1 MLVFHAHLP
10 FVRHPE
16 LNYCLEE
23 NWFFEAITETYLPLL
38 SAFERLT
45 EDQIDFRVT
54 LSLTPTLMS
63 MLEDPLLQNRY
74 QAYLR
79 KCLEL
84 AEKEKI
90 RTWSDPEF
98 HRLARWYQARFQGI
112 DNDYY
117 KKYQGNLLEAF
128 RNYQAMGKLDI
139 LTCAATH
146 GFLPL
151 LQGQPA
157 AVRAQ
162 VQVGVETYR
171 RILGQQPRGI
181 WLPEC
186 AYYPGLEEI
195 LAEAGLEY
203 FILDTVGVTNAT
215 PRPPFGVSTP
225 LLTNNGVAV
234 FGREAETS
242 RQVWCA
248 RTGYPGDPVYR
259 DFYRDIGF
267 DLETDYIRPYIDPAG
282 IRIFTGFKYYAITG
296 PTDQKIAYNP
306 DLALEKARQHAGHF
320 AQSLQER
327 AQNHPP
333 IGRPPLIVSA
343 YDAEL
348 LGHWWF
354 EGPNWLEY
362 LLRTLAQSGQVQTIT
377 AAEYLAKHPEN
388 PLGQPATSSWGDQG
402 YYNTWLNPANDWVY
416 PHLYA
421 AGELMQEMIKRH
433 PKAQGGVRRVL
444 NQALR
449 ELLLAQSSD
458 WAFIMNNRTAV
469 EYAEGRT
476 REHLANLQQLVRLS
490 FDLRPGED
498 LSADS
503 ANFLEYLEAKNNL
516 FPNIDYEVFR

>member
-23 NWFFEAITETYLPLL
+23 NWLFEAISETYLPLL
-38 SAFERLT
+38 SVFERLT
-45 EDQIDFRVT
+45 EDEVDFRVT

-63 MLEDPLLQNRY
+63 MLEDPLLQSRY

-79 KCLEL
+79 RRLEL

-90 RTWSDPEF
+90 RTWCQPEI

-112 DNDYY
+112 ENDYY
-117 KKYQGNLLEAF
+117 QKYGGNLLNAF
-128 RNYQAMGKLDI
+128 RNYQAQDKLDI

-151 LQGQPA
+151 LQGQPD

-162 VQVGVETYR
+162 VQVGADTYR
-171 RILGQQPRGI
+171 QLLGQPPGGI

-195 LAEAGLEY
+195 LAEAGLRY
-203 FILDTVGVTNAT
+203 FILDTAGVTGAV
-215 PRPPFGVSTP
+215 PQPPYGVSTP
-225 LLTNNGVAV
+225 ILTNSGVAV

-248 RTGYPGDPVYR
+248 QTGYPGDPVYR
-259 DFYRDIGF
+259 DFYRDLGF
-267 DLETDYIRPYIDPAG
+267 DMETDYIRPYIDPAG
-282 IRIFTGFKYYAITG
+282 IRIFTGFKYYAVTG
-296 PTDQKIAYNP
+296 ATDQKMIYNP
-306 DLALEKARQHAGHF
+306 ELALERARQHAEHF
-320 AQSLQER
+320 SQSLGER
-327 AQNHPP
+327 AQNQVP

-354 EGPNWLEY
+354 EGPNWLEC
-362 LLRTLAQSGQVQTIT
+362 LLRALARDRQVQTIT
-377 AAEYLAKHPEN
+377 AAEYLAKYPEN
-388 PLGQPATSSWGDQG
+388 PPGQPATSSWGDQG
-402 YYNTWLNPANDWVY
+402 YYNTWLNPSNDWVY

-421 AGELMQEMIKRH
+421 GGELMQEMIKQH
-433 PKAQGGVRRVL
+433 PNAQGGVRRVL

-469 EYAEGRT
+469 EYAVGRT
-476 REHLANLQQLVRLS
+476 EEHLANLRQLSLQLEK
-490 FDLRPGED
+490 LRPGED
-498 LSADS
+498 LGAEF
-503 ANFLEYLEAKNNL
+503 AGFLTYLEAKNNL
-516 FPNIDYEVFR
+516 FPDLNYEVFR

>member
-1 MLVFHAHLP
+1 MPQGYLMLVFHAHLP

-112 DNDYY
+112 ENDYY

-186 AYYPGLEEI
+186 AYYPDWRRSSPKLGWNI
-195 LAEAGLEY
+195 L
-203 FILDTVGVTNAT
+203 FWI
-215 PRPPFGVSTP
+215 P
-225 LLTNNGVAV
+225 
-234 FGREAETS
+234 
-242 RQVWCA
+242 
-248 RTGYPGDPVYR
+248 
-259 DFYRDIGF
+259 
-267 DLETDYIRPYIDPAG
+267 
-282 IRIFTGFKYYAITG
+282 
-296 PTDQKIAYNP
+296 
-306 DLALEKARQHAGHF
+306 
-320 AQSLQER
+320 
-327 AQNHPP
+327 
-333 IGRPPLIVSA
+333 
-343 YDAEL
+343 
-348 LGHWWF
+348 
-354 EGPNWLEY
+354 
-362 LLRTLAQSGQVQTIT
+362 
-377 AAEYLAKHPEN
+377 
-388 PLGQPATSSWGDQG
+388 WG
-402 YYNTWLNPANDWVY
+402 N
-416 PHLYA
+416 
-421 AGELMQEMIKRH
+421 
-433 PKAQGGVRRVL
+433 
-444 NQALR
+444 
-449 ELLLAQSSD
+449 
-458 WAFIMNNRTAV
+458 
-469 EYAEGRT
+469 
-476 REHLANLQQLVRLS
+476 
-490 FDLRPGED
+490 
-498 LSADS
+498 
-503 ANFLEYLEAKNNL
+503 
-516 FPNIDYEVFR
+516 